1 MAEKKT
7 PAWKFVASLGA
18 IALFGGIALGTTYSL
33 FTSSKKV
40 NTHIQI
46 ADKDSIKASLYLKEL
61 KQDVLAS
68 DGTIEKDCDMLSTI
82 TNNSGE
88 IISPDKNG
96 YVDLTDYKGSIF
108 STVKLVPTMTG
119 KATFVLKNNGTIAFN
134 YVIQDTRSAYLAD
147 GTKSETAKIL
157 DQVTLATDIPES
169 TTVKKGEEAEITVS
183 YVFKNS
189 EDNNDVMSQTID
201 LDLVFVVSSVTK

>member
-7 PAWKFVASLGA
+7 PVWKFVASLGA

-68 DGTIEKDCDMLSTI
+68 DGTIEKDHDMLSTI
-82 TNNSGE
+82 TDSSGAT
-88 IISPDKNG
+88 ISPNNDG

-108 STVKLVPTMTG
+108 SSVKLVPTMTG
-119 KATFVLKNNGTIAFN
+119 KATFLLKNNGNIAFD
-134 YVIQDTRSAYLAD
+134 YVIQDTRTAYLAD

-157 DQVTLATDIPES
+157 DQVTLATDIPENA
-169 TTVKKGEEAEITVS
+169 TIKKGEEAEITVS
-183 YVFKNS
+183 YVFKDS

-201 LDLVFVVSSVTK
+201 LDLVFVVSSVTR

>member
-68 DGTIEKDCDMLSTI
+68 DGTIEKDCNMLSTI
-82 TNNSGE
+82 TNSSGE
-88 IISPDKNG
+88 TIAPDKDGN
-96 YVDLTDYKGSIF
+96 VDLTDYKGKIF

-119 KATFVLKNNGTIAFN
+119 KATFVLKNNGNVAFD
-134 YVIQDTRSAYLAD
+134 YVIQDTRTAYLAD

-157 DQVTLATDIPES
+157 DQVTLTTDIPEKAPVKTGE
-169 TTVKKGEEAEITVS
+169 TTEITVS
-183 YVFKNS
+183 YVFKDLD
-189 EDNNDVMSQTID
+189 DNNDVMSQSID
-201 LDLVFVVSSVTK
+201 LDLVFVVSSVTR